1 MSGKLG
7 QELRSHGYLADP
19 ESFRE
24 TLVDVMFNGY
34 GSWTI
39 DDLLCHP
46 EDALEYCRVVR
57 QLTGSNLPDE
67 FILKTLLNIRK
78 RGY

>member
-1 MSGKLG
+1 MASRLVE
-7 QELRSHGYLADP
+7 ELRSHGYQADP
-19 ESFRE
+19 EAFRE
-24 TLVDVMFNGY
+24 TLADVMFNGY

-46 EDALEYCRVVR
+46 EDALEYCRMVR
-57 QLTGSNLPDE
+57 QLTGSDLPDDL
-67 FILKTLLNIRK
+67 ILKTLLNLRK